1 MTGDKLSVKVHGKI
15 VIMGI
20 GNLLLKDEGI
30 GIHALHALKR
40 ENELPENVEL
50 VDAGTSTLDALQMF
64 DDLEKL
70 IVIDAVK
77 GGGKP
82 GTIYKFKPNE
92 TCSANRATISLH
104 QLGFIEALIIAE
116 RLGKAPKDVILIGV
130 EPKEVS
136 SGLELSP
143 EIAGKIPEIIRL
155 VRNMVIQNHHGTSL
169 ECTTFSA

>member
-1 MTGDKLSVKVHGKI
+1 MTGDRLPVKLHGKV

-30 GIHALHALKR
+30 GVHALHALKR

-64 DDLEKL
+64 DDLDRL

-82 GTIYKFKPNE
+82 GTIYKFKPGE
-92 TCSANRATISLH
+92 TCSANRATTSLH
-104 QLGFIEALIIAE
+104 QLGFIEALSIAE
-116 RLGKAPKDVILIGV
+116 RLGKAPRDVIIIGV

-143 EIAGKIPEIIRL
+143 EIAEKIPKIIQLARK
-155 VRNMVIQNHHGTSL
+155 MVM
-169 ECTTFSA
+169 

>member
-1 MTGDKLSVKVHGKI
+1 MTGVKLPVKQHGKV

-30 GIHALHALKR
+30 GVHAINALKR

-50 VDAGTSTLDALQMF
+50 IDVGTSTLDALQMF
-64 DDLEKL
+64 DDLDKL

-82 GTIYKFKPNE
+82 GTIYKFKPGE
-92 TCSANRATISLH
+92 ICSVNRVATSLH
-104 QLGFIEALIIAE
+104 QLGFIEALSIAE
-116 RLGKAPKDVILIGV
+116 RLGKVPRDVIIIGI

-143 EIAGKIPEIIRL
+143 EIEEKIPKIIQLARK
-155 VRNMVIQNHHGTSL
+155 MVM
-169 ECTTFSA
+169 